1 MRQTCGC
8 GTYDNFRCAY
18 PCDCFCHYTD
28 KPDKFAAMAE
38 KIYGDHRDG
47 MEVINAITEAL
58 RAVEKEAR
66 EDESKKMQEIS
77 ELRVQ
82 QAYERGKMEA
92 LGINLP
98 VALGEAYEQTR
109 AVEKEAYERGQN
121 SQTFEL
127 YELHR
132 SDGTIEKWSEDF
144 EARITREARTAA
156 LEEAAKALDP
166 LYVVK
171 GSENDGMIFIPDAQ
185 AAIRKLKGDLK

>member
-1 MRQTCGC
+1 M
-8 GTYDNFRCAY
+8 
-18 PCDCFCHYTD
+18 TD
-28 KPDKFAAMAE
+28 DKFAAMAE

-66 EDESKKMQEIS
+66 EDESEKMQEIS

-82 QAYERGKMEA
+82 Q
-92 LGINLP
+92 
-98 VALGEAYEQTR
+98 
-109 AVEKEAYERGQN
+109 AYERGQN

>member
-1 MRQTCGC
+1 M
-8 GTYDNFRCAY
+8 
-18 PCDCFCHYTD
+18 TD
-28 KPDKFAAMAE
+28 DKFAAMAE

-58 RAVEKEAR
+58 CAVEKEAR

-82 QAYERGKMEA
+82 Q
-92 LGINLP
+92 
-98 VALGEAYEQTR
+98 
-109 AVEKEAYERGQN
+109 AYERGQN

-156 LEEAAKALDP
+156 LEEAAKEMFKLEDEMQQC
-166 LYVVK
+166 
-171 GSENDGMIFIPDAQ
+171 SEVYEGHDHRWCDRCDAMKD
-185 AAIRKLKGDLK
+185 AYSNGADRILKLKGDLK